1 MANHDAGTAGGT
13 GAEPASEERRAGA
26 PQSVTRVIRLI
37 EALCAT
43 ARPLSLAELAR
54 ALDTPKSSLAA
65 LLRGLA
71 DEGFVSAVDGAWELG
86 PGAWGLGS
94 ALTEARRRL
103 QTPDL
108 VRAGMRRLVERSGET
123 VLFGVR
129 DAGGE
134 TLTYVDVIESRNPV
148 RFAVPVGDRRPLYAT
163 AGGRVLLA
171 AQPSA
176 ERARYLA
183 RLRAEAFTPA
193 TVTDRA
199 ALARLIEDAG
209 ASGVAQTLEQAA
221 FGVAGTAAVVR
232 DAGGEPLGALIV
244 AAPAGRLADRMETLA
259 AMVRDEAAVI
269 SRSLGW
275 RG

>member
-1 MANHDAGTAGGT
+1 MADAGSA
-13 GAEPASEERRAGA
+13 PEERRAGA
-26 PQSVTRVIRLI
+26 PQSVTRVIRLL
-37 EALCAT
+37 EALCAS
-43 ARPLSLAELAR
+43 ARPLSLADLAR

-103 QTPDL
+103 STPEL
-108 VRAGMRRLVERSGET
+108 VRAGMHRLADRCGET
-123 VLFGVR
+123 VIFGVR

-134 TLTYVDVIESRNPV
+134 TLTYVEVIESRNPV
-148 RFAVPVGDRRPLYAT
+148 RFTVPVGDRRPLYAT

-171 AQPSA
+171 AASED
-176 ERARYLA
+176 ERARYFA
-183 RLRAEAFTPA
+183 GLRPEAFTPA

-199 ALARLIEDAG
+199 ALAVVVDRARD
-209 ASGVAQTLEQAA
+209 SGFAQTVEQAA
-221 FGVAGTAAVVR
+221 TGVAGTAAVVR
-232 DAGGEPLGALIV
+232 GAGGEAVGALVV
-244 AAPAGRLADRMETLA
+244 AAPSARLSDSMDALA
-259 AMVRDEAAVI
+259 AMVRDEAATI

-275 RG
+275 RT